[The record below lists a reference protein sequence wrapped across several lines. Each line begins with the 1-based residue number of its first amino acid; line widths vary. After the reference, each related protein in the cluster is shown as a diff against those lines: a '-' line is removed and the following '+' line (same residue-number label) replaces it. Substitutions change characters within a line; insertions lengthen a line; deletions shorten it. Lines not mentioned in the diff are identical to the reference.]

1 MQIKGRSTS
10 ESLPEILDKALRRVR
25 AGDSVEACLADY
37 PQHARALEPLLRAGN
52 LLRAEANTPL
62 PPEME
67 DWLAMG
73 QRDFAAIAAQLAP
86 KYAGVARGHT
96 AAGTEATTPPQSI
109 AEILD
114 QGLTHTRAGVP
125 VDAYLADAPD
135 HAAELEP
142 LLRAGNLLRAE
153 ANTPL
158 PPDLEAW
165 L

>member
-10 ESLPEILDKALRRVR
+10 ESLPEILDKALRRV
-25 AGDSVEACLADY
+25 
-37 PQHARALEPLLRAGN
+37 RAGN

-114 QGLTHTRAGVP
+114 QGLTHTRAG
-125 VDAYLADAPD
+125 
-135 HAAELEP
+135 
-142 LLRAGNLLRAE
+142 
-153 ANTPL
+153 
-158 PPDLEAW
+158 
-165 L
+165 